1 MQLKN
6 QEIKKD
12 KEDACM
18 QLSKQNLF
26 KTLWECTKCGKLF
39 VDGKSGEL
47 ITYEADSKKY
57 NQIGFSQILKLFI
70 SILRA
75 KQKVGTDYKNIIGA
89 YSH

>member
-26 KTLWECTKCGKLF
+26 KTLCECTKCGKLF

-57 NQIGFSQILKLFI
+57 NQILNKKWMVSKTK
-70 SILRA
+70 SW
-75 KQKVGTDYKNIIGA
+75 
-89 YSH
+89 SC

>member
-1 MQLKN
+1 MSSIVFIWNEIQNSELNISQLKN

-57 NQIGFSQILKLFI
+57 NQILNK
-70 SILRA
+70 
-75 KQKVGTDYKNIIGA
+75 K
-89 YSH
+89 

>member
-26 KTLWECTKCGKLF
+26 KILWECTKCDKLF
-39 VDGKSGEL
+39 VDGKSGAL
-47 ITYEADSKKY
+47 IT
-57 NQIGFSQILKLFI
+57 
-70 SILRA
+70 
-75 KQKVGTDYKNIIGA
+75 
-89 YSH
+89 